1 MESNM
6 SFGKWVLLLCAIC
19 VVSPTFA
26 AESDSASFERIER
39 SAYRDML
46 RDAASAYGAGRYD
59 ESFAMFRRTA
69 CAGDKQSQSALG
81 RMYLLGQG
89 VQRDDLTGYAWLKL
103 AAEFIYPKYQSV
115 VRALEE
121 SMTPEQR
128 KIAEGRVAVLKE
140 RYSLGATGMSCSQS
154 ASKGGHII
162 DQIVCTPRYEG
173 RRLLLRRCDDVK
185 LD

>member
-1 MESNM
+1 MTI
-6 SFGKWVLLLCAIC
+6 GKWLLLAAGIC
-19 VVSPTFA
+19 TSAQAFA
-26 AESDSASFERIER
+26 AESDAALFERVEP
-39 SAYRDML
+39 SAYRDMV
-46 RDAASAYGAGRYD
+46 RDAASAYGAEHYD
-59 ESFAMFRRTA
+59 DSFAKFRRTA

-121 SMTPEQR
+121 AMTPEQR
-128 KIAEGRVAVLKE
+128 KIADSRVAVLTE

-162 DQIVCTPRYEG
+162 DQIVCTPRREG
-173 RRLLLRRCDDVK
+173 RRVLLRRCDDIK
-185 LD
+185 FD